1 MDSSLPQTHNS
12 LPKTYGKKWSQDEDI
27 KFIIVGS
34 GECIVRMA
42 IEELGLGKNILDCS
56 KIKDLD
62 NATAIALAYKMKDF
76 IFHQG
81 DKEIHENK

>member
-1 MDSSLPQTHNS
+1 M
-12 LPKTYGKKWSQDEDI
+12 GKKCSQDEDI

>member
-1 MDSSLPQTHNS
+1 
-12 LPKTYGKKWSQDEDI
+12 
-27 KFIIVGS
+27 
-34 GECIVRMA
+34 MA
-42 IEELGLGKNILDCS
+42 IEELWLGKNILDCS

-62 NATAIALAYKMKDF
+62 NVTAIALAYKMKDF